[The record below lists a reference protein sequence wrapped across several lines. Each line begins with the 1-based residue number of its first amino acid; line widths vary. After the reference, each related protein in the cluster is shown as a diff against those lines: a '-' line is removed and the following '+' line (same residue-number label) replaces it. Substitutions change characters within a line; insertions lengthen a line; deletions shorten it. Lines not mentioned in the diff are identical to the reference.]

1 MSSTLRQS
9 SVVLYEAHWARF
21 VAWCRSKNLSVFNV
35 RSRHFSRYLI
45 SLYDEGWTPSTVIS
59 HRTSIASV
67 LRHWKYDPAADPN
80 IKLLLRGLR
89 VQRPR
94 ERTMMPKWDLHLV
107 LQSLLR
113 PPYVAGPE
121 NSPSDDVVD
130 LKWRTL
136 KTVFLVTLASA
147 RRRSYLHALSMA
159 PGHLLFGLGA
169 AQNQQAVSFLPEP
182 GFLAKTQLPSQAPQW
197 ITIPGIAHLSPRER
211 ERFLCPVRQLRLY
224 LRDTEAIRGGR
235 TRLFVHWN
243 PRIRDIS
250 RSHISKWIVEVVK
263 QAYTAK
269 DLPLPDHVTAH
280 EVRALSA
287 SWAYAAQVSLEDVMS
302 ACSWRSPGVF
312 QNNYLRDMSLC
323 VDGMRSLGPVVVA
336 QKVTG
341 AR

>member
-1 MSSTLRQS
+1 M
-9 SVVLYEAHWARF
+9 
-21 VAWCRSKNLSVFNV
+21 VALF
-35 RSRHFSRYLI
+35 
-45 SLYDEGWTPSTVIS
+45 DEGWTPSTVIS

-89 VQRPR
+89 LQRPR
-94 ERTMMPKWDLHLV
+94 ERIMMPKWDLHLV

-113 PPYVAGPE
+113 FPYVDGPE
-121 NSPSDDVVD
+121 NSRSDDVIE

-136 KTVFLVTLASA
+136 KTVFLLTLASA
-147 RRRSYLHALSMA
+147 RRRSYIHALSVA

-182 GFLAKTQLPSQAPQW
+182 GFMTKTQLPSQAPIW
-197 ITIPGIAHLSPRER
+197 VSVPGIAYLSPRED
-211 ERFLCPVRQLRLY
+211 ERWLCPVRQLRLY
-224 LRDTEAIRGGR
+224 LRDTETIRENR
-235 TRLFVHWN
+235 SRLFVHWN

-263 QAYTAK
+263 HAYTSL
-269 DLPLPDHVTAH
+269 DFPLPDHVTAH

-287 SWAYAAQVSLEDVMS
+287 SWAYASHVALEDVLS
-302 ACSWRSPGVF
+302 ACSWRSSGVF

-323 VDGMRSLGPVVVA
+323 TDGLRSLGPIVVA

-341 AR
+341 RR